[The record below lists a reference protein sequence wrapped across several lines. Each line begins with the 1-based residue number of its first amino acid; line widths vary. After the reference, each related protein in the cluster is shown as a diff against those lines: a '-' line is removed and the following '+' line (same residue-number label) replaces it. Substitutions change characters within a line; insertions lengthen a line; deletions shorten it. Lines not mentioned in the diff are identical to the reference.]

1 MNSRTLPAQMDGRRM
16 RSARSRESIVH
27 ALFELVGEGRL
38 QPTAQQVAE
47 RAGVDIRTV
56 FRHFSDMDT
65 LFVEMDQRLRDEVRP
80 LLDDVPADG
89 TLEDR
94 AAALVARRVEIFER
108 ITPYKRS
115 ANLQRRRSVFLQR
128 EHRDHVRMMRVDLM
142 RWLPELSDAP
152 EDLVEALDQVTS
164 FEAWD
169 RLREEQRLATRRALS
184 AMERS
189 VVALVR
195 GLVD

>member
-1 MNSRTLPAQMDGRRM
+1 
-16 RSARSRESIVH
+16 
-27 ALFELVGEGRL
+27 
-38 QPTAQQVAE
+38 
-47 RAGVDIRTV
+47 
-56 FRHFSDMDT
+56 
-65 LFVEMDQRLRDEVRP
+65 
-80 LLDDVPADG
+80 
-89 TLEDR
+89 
-94 AAALVARRVEIFER
+94 
-108 ITPYKRS
+108 
-115 ANLQRRRSVFLQR
+115 
-128 EHRDHVRMMRVDLM
+128 MMRVDLM

-169 RLREEQRLATRRALS
+169 RLREEQRLATKRALA